1 MQSFTAM
8 SDEGI
13 QAVIDAQEAEGSH
26 YAMTLN
32 QSDFHMF
39 VRALQAAYEHTADG
53 GCPDV
58 DASWSGGM
66 AADVTEWAG
75 DFLSGVAE
83 TVGVEFI

>member
-8 SDEGI
+8 SEEGI
-13 QAVIDAQEAEGSH
+13 QAVIDAQENTGDYPVSF
-26 YAMTLN
+26 N

-39 VRALQAAYEHTADG
+39 VRALQAAHEHTADG

-66 AADVTEWAG
+66 SVDVQEWAA
-75 DFLSGVAE
+75 DFLSSVADSL
-83 TVGVEFI
+83 GIEFI